1 VKALEKTLAILAFV
15 VLVSQTV
22 RHAYLLWLEP
32 RISVLDKY
40 DQPLKNEIAS
50 ARSLDELVRRYD
62 PVRKQVDAAKEQA
75 KSEEKPVNEY
85 SNLEPYKSERTL
97 REAIKE
103 WEDRSKQI
111 REIWFYCSVAFVLFI
126 LGTLLYRKWNRWL
139 GLTLLISSFCEFIYW
154 TSPTFLGPNT
164 HEFDRLL
171 VQKLVFS
178 IVVLALLLVAIRLN
192 GIFLEERK
200 PSPA

>member
-1 VKALEKTLAILAFV
+1 
-15 VLVSQTV
+15 
-22 RHAYLLWLEP
+22 
-32 RISVLDKY
+32 
-40 DQPLKNEIAS
+40 
-50 ARSLDELVRRYD
+50 
-62 PVRKQVDAAKEQA
+62 
-75 KSEEKPVNEY
+75 
-85 SNLEPYKSERTL
+85 
-97 REAIKE
+97 
-103 WEDRSKQI
+103 
-111 REIWFYCSVAFVLFI
+111 
-126 LGTLLYRKWNRWL
+126 L

-200 PSPA
+200 SSSA